1 MSRAVLNSSVII
13 ALSILGYLDKIK
25 QVFKHVLIAKSVY
38 EEVCIRGRGL
48 TGEKE
53 LSKAVKEGE
62 ILVKDVHNR
71 WLVNALLDPL
81 AIGEAE
87 SIALAVEENADYIVL
102 DDMLARRK
110 AVSMGLNVIGTL
122 RVLRLMYDA
131 KLISK
136 NEVLDSLEKL
146 KQIGFRISDNVI
158 KKVMEELQ

>member
-13 ALSILGYLDKIK
+13 ALSTLGHLDKIK

-38 EEVCIRGRGL
+38 EEVCIKGHGL

-53 LSKAVKEGE
+53 LLKAVKEGE

-102 DDMLARRK
+102 DDMLARRR
-110 AVSMGLNVIGTL
+110 AISMGLNVIGTL
-122 RVLRLMYDA
+122 RILRLIYDA
-131 KLISK
+131 KLIGKSEFLNSLK
-136 NEVLDSLEKL
+136 KLREV
-146 KQIGFRISDNVI
+146 GFRISDDVI
-158 KKVMEELQ
+158 RKVLQEL

>member
-13 ALSILGYLDKIK
+13 ALSTLGHLDKIK

-38 EEVCIRGRGL
+38 EEVCIKGHGL

-53 LSKAVKEGE
+53 LLKAVKEGE

-102 DDMLARRK
+102 DDMLARRR
-110 AVSMGLNVIGTL
+110 AISMGLNVIGTL
-122 RVLRLMYDA
+122 RILRLMYDA
-131 KLISK
+131 KLIEKSEFLNSLK
-136 NEVLDSLEKL
+136 KLREV
-146 KQIGFRISDNVI
+146 GFRISDDVI
-158 KKVMEELQ
+158 RKVLQEL

>member
-13 ALSILGYLDKIK
+13 ALSTLGHLDKIK

-38 EEVCIRGRGL
+38 EEVCIKGHGL

-53 LSKAVKEGE
+53 LLKAVKEGE

-102 DDMLARRK
+102 DDMLARRR
-110 AVSMGLNVIGTL
+110 AISMRLNVIGTL
-122 RVLRLMYDA
+122 RILRLMYDA
-131 KLISK
+131 KLIGKSEFLNSLK
-136 NEVLDSLEKL
+136 KLREV
-146 KQIGFRISDNVI
+146 GFRISDDVI
-158 KKVMEELQ
+158 RKVLQEL

>member
-13 ALSILGYLDKIK
+13 ALSTLGHLDKIK

-38 EEVCIRGRGL
+38 EEVCIKGHGL

-53 LSKAVKEGE
+53 LLKAVKEGE

-102 DDMLARRK
+102 DDMLARRR
-110 AVSMGLNVIGTL
+110 AISMGLNVIGTL
-122 RVLRLMYDA
+122 RILRLMYDA
-131 KLISK
+131 KLIGKSEFLNSLK
-136 NEVLDSLEKL
+136 KLREV
-146 KQIGFRISDNVI
+146 GFRISDDVI
-158 KKVMEELQ
+158 RKVLQEL